1 MGLLEQVL
9 GSVLGGRSG
18 GGMMGGGLGGALGG
32 GLGGRSGGGGMSPI
46 MMAVLALLAQKAMS
60 GRGSSGGLGDLLGG
74 GGGGLGGL
82 LGGGS
87 GGLGGL
93 LGGSGGGLNG
103 GILANGLGGLLDS
116 FQRSG
121 HGDIASSWVGT
132 GENRSIAPNQLEEAL
147 GPDTVSELS
156 QQTGMPQQ
164 DLLSQLSQ
172 VLPGVVDQLTP
183 EGRLPRQDELDRY

>member
-1 MGLLEQVL
+1 
-9 GSVLGGRSG
+9 
-18 GGMMGGGLGGALGG
+18 MMGGGLGGALGG

-46 MMAVLALLAQKAMS
+46 TMAVLALLAQKAMS

-82 LGGGS
+82 LGGS

-93 LGGSGGGLNG
+93 LGGSGGGPNG
-103 GILANGLGGLLDS
+103 GMLANGLGGLLDS

-121 HGDIASSWVGT
+121 HGDIANSWVGT
-132 GENRSIAPNQLEEAL
+132 GENRSIAPHQLEEAL

-183 EGRLPRQDELDRY
+183 AGRLPREDELDRY